1 MFAQGTKS
9 FFRISNTEHPRK
21 LSG

>member
-9 FFRISNTEHPRK
+9 FFRISNTAHPRK